1 MTKKILI
8 YLFLSLAAISFLYPF
23 YWMIV
28 ASLSPDA
35 DLGALVLFPS
45 EVTLDNYRQMMA
57 KIPIGRALVNSLIV
71 ASLTTLGVIIFCS
84 MAGYALSRMEF
95 KGRDLIFYIIIFTMT
110 LPFQITLIPN
120 YITMVEL
127 NLVDT
132 RTALILPY
140 LLNSF
145 AILLFRQAFKS
156 IPQAIIDA
164 ARIDGC
170 SEMRILFQIL
180 FPNII
185 PTIVVVGILTFM
197 NAWNE
202 VLWPLIIIRD
212 EQLMTMPQM
221 VTLFSVGGRA
231 EGQLG
236 MKLAAAVFL
245 ELPILI
251 AYLFFQ
257 KLFIQSMASSG
268 LKE

>member
-1 MTKKILI
+1 
-8 YLFLSLAAISFLYPF
+8 
-23 YWMIV
+23 
-28 ASLSPDA
+28 
-35 DLGALVLFPS
+35 
-45 EVTLDNYRQMMA
+45 
-57 KIPIGRALVNSLIV
+57 
-71 ASLTTLGVIIFCS
+71 
-84 MAGYALSRMEF
+84 
-95 KGRDLIFYIIIFTMT
+95 
-110 LPFQITLIPN
+110 
-120 YITMVEL
+120 
-127 NLVDT
+127 
-132 RTALILPY
+132 
-140 LLNSF
+140 
-145 AILLFRQAFKS
+145 
-156 IPQAIIDA
+156 
-164 ARIDGC
+164 
-170 SEMRILFQIL
+170 MRILFQIL

-245 ELPILI
+245 ALPILI

-257 KLFIQSMASSG
+257 KHFIQSMASSG